1 LAKGGKSDEE
11 VAAHYLKI
19 PGNHLNLSV
28 LLDKKK
34 FRTYGHRP
42 GALRG
47 FNVLKEDELGTLEHC
62 GGRGANKV
70 TIKFLMNL
78 IDHIKTSHTM

>member
-1 LAKGGKSDEE
+1 M
-11 VAAHYLKI
+11 AAHCLKM
-19 PGNHLNLSV
+19 PGSYLNLSV

-34 FRTYGHRP
+34 FRAYGHKP

-47 FNVLKEDELGTLEHC
+47 FTVLKEDEHGTLEDC

-70 TIKFLMNL
+70 NL
-78 IDHIKTSHTM
+78 YKRF